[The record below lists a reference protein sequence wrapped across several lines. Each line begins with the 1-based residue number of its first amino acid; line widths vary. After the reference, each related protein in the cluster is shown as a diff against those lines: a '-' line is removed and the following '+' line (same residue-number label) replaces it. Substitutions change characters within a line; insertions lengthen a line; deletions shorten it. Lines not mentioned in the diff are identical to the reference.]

1 MRWLIYLYPKT
12 WRKRYGDELTEI
24 LNHTDPS
31 FKIIMDLFTGIIDA
45 WHVELN
51 EKHNYSYR
59 IVQLLV
65 AVTIVNAFLVLN
77 LKPLGEATGVNI
89 FATIVVLIAMSS
101 LFLAVVTFGYSIFKY
116 GKEGFTL
123 KPKLTK
129 TSVGL
134 MGVYGVFITTFLVLI
149 N

>member
-24 LNHTDPS
+24 LNQTDPS
-31 FKIIMDLFTGIIDA
+31 FKIILDLFTGIIDA

>member
-12 WRKRYGDELTEI
+12 WRKRYGDELTEV
-24 LNHTDPS
+24 LNQTDPS
-31 FKIIMDLFTGIIDA
+31 FKIIMDLFTGVMDA
-45 WHVELN
+45 WHMELN
-51 EKHNYSYR
+51 EKYNYGYR
-59 IVQLLV
+59 IIQLLV

-77 LKPLGEATGVNI
+77 LKPLGEVIEVEI
-89 FATIVVLIAMSS
+89 FATIAVLIAMLS
-101 LFLAVVTFGYSIFKY
+101 LFLAVVTFGFSLFKY

-134 MGVYGVFITTFLVLI
+134 MGVYGVFIVTFLTLI